1 MEPLMMLANAALGLL
16 LLATFTDTLLLYF
29 KSGIKCQR
37 HINDM
42 FSNGDNN
49 PVTLHIHNQY
59 PFNAAIEIVEEL
71 PAQFQIRDWKMLLNM
86 KPQSASE
93 NTYHLRP
100 VQRGEYDFGNT
111 LIWVSGPLKLSGR
124 KFVFETNKLVKVY
137 PSILQ
142 MKKYAHMAAS
152 NLQSYMGLNKI
163 RRHGQSTEFD
173 HIKEYVQGDDY
184 RTLNWRAMARR
195 NVPMVNTFVIEK
207 SQQIYCIIDK
217 GRRMKMPF
225 EGMTLLDYAVNASLS
240 LTQAALR
247 NHDKP
252 GLVTFSNTT
261 ATFVPAS
268 SKSAQLQT
276 VLEQLYRVDTNFLES
291 DFEMVYAQLRNRVKQ
306 RSLLILFTNFESL
319 YSLQRQ
325 LPYLKLMSRYHLLL
339 VVFFENTEIKNL
351 SEQPSHDT
359 EQIYVK
365 VIAQKFLHE
374 KKQMD
379 MELKKH
385 GILTLFTTPEA
396 LTSGIIAKYLEI
408 KTRSII

>member
-1 MEPLMMLANAALGLL
+1 MIANAALGLL
-16 LLATFTDTLLLYF
+16 LLAVFTDTLLLYF
-29 KSGIKCQR
+29 KNGIRCQR

-49 PVTLHIHNQY
+49 PVTLEIHNQY

-71 PAQFQIRDWKMLLNM
+71 PAQFQIRDWKMLLNL
-86 KPQSASE
+86 KPQSDSE

-100 VQRGEYDFGNT
+100 VQRGEYHFGNT
-111 LIWVSGPLKLSGR
+111 LVWVSGPLKLSGR
-124 KFVFETNKLVKVY
+124 KYVFETGKLVKVY

-207 SQQIYCIIDK
+207 SQQIYCLIDK

-252 GLVTFSNTT
+252 GLVTFSNIT

-268 SKSAQLQT
+268 SKSAQLQI

-339 VVFFENTEIKNL
+339 VVFFENREIKNL